1 MPMRGWRSRRPWR
14 PSARPRPQRH
24 HQRPQ
29 HQNHYL
35 HRRHPMPEEPT
46 YREEPMGD
54 RTVYT
59 CLVPDAGREEGI
71 CGHKTIDEGF
81 MTQQQQQMHRGVM
94 VKAPAASEESG
105 DAAAHGEEM
114 LSPPADTAPAAP
126 ESPPPAPEPAP
137 AEEPA

>member
-1 MPMRGWRSRRPWR
+1 MPMRGWPSRRPCR
-14 PSARPRPQRH
+14 RRPRLRLPLRNPRQRRR
-24 HQRPQ
+24 HQRS
-29 HQNHYL
+29 
-35 HRRHPMPEEPT
+35 RPMPEEPT

-81 MTQQQQQMHRGVM
+81 MTQHQQQMHRGVM